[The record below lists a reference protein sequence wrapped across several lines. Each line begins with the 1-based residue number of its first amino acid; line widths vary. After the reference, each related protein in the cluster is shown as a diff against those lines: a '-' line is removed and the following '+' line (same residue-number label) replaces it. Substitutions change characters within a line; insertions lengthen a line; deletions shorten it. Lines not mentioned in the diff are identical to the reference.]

1 MLTVFPMSA
10 KQLFFKRFWSLIQG
24 GMSALIFLF
33 SWKRRPEV
41 KINFAHFGG
50 IQQILNFECSF
61 WQLFFDVKWRNL
73 NFFEKI
79 SIFRVS
85 EIFWKGKLLCVRGLF
100 SRSNSLKCTWWT
112 AISPISKIYIF
123 FENS

>member
-50 IQQILNFECSF
+50 IQQILNLECSF
-61 WQLFFDVKWRNL
+61 WRLFFDVKWRNL